1 MDYRLRIIQLI
12 ELYRVRGGLSSGKT
26 GDILDSIDQPIES
39 MRTVAAY
46 LVQLKEEKGVSYQV
60 IADAIGVSPGTLS
73 YISSG
78 RTEKPAP
85 ETLRRIAAYFGGG
98 NAQQAAL
105 IYQEFMDRAGYLA
118 ALPRLPEGE
127 ILERLRRLHP
137 DIYRQVAGN
146 EPEPD

>member
-1 MDYRLRIIQLI
+1 
-12 ELYRVRGGLSSGKT
+12 LSSLKT
-26 GDILDSIDQPIES
+26 GDILDSVDQKAES

-46 LVQLKEEKGVSYQV
+46 LKQLKDERDVSYQQ
-60 IADAIGVSPGTLS
+60 IADEIGVSPGTLS

-85 ETLRRIAAYFGGG
+85 ETLRRIAVYFGAG
-98 NAQQAAL
+98 NAQAAAV

-127 ILERLRRLHP
+127 ILDRLRRLYP
-137 DIYRQVAGN
+137 DIYRQVAGG